1 LRLLIVAADDQDMEL
16 TLDQA
21 REIARLRR
29 RHRDARLVVHERD
42 HDVIVE
48 VRDGSHLVRLHRFG
62 DDGSVGG
69 DERVPLA
76 A

>member
-1 LRLLIVAADDQDMEL
+1 MEL

-29 RHRDARLVVHERD
+29 RYRDARLVVHERD

-48 VRDGSHLVRLHRFG
+48 VRAGSHLLRLDRFG
-62 DDGSVGG
+62 EDGSVGG
-69 DERVPLA
+69 DEQLALA

>member
-1 LRLLIVAADDQDMEL
+1 LCLLIVAADDQDMEL

-21 REIARLRR
+21 REIGRLRR
-29 RHRDARLVVHERD
+29 RYRDARLVVHERD

-48 VRDGSHLVRLHRFG
+48 VRDRGRLVRLHRFG
-62 DDGSVGG
+62 DDGSVGD
-69 DERVPLA
+69 DERLPLA

>member
-1 LRLLIVAADDQDMEL
+1 MEL

-21 REIARLRR
+21 RQIARLRR
-29 RHRDARLVVHERD
+29 RYRNARLVVHERD

-48 VRDGSHLVRLHRFG
+48 VRDGGRVLRIERFA